1 MPRPHLPAGMHRGMH
16 RGTRVP
22 WALASTFATSVTV
35 SLAMSLMMSLMAP
48 FLLGGC
54 AVALRE
60 PVPGRAAA
68 EAAAELDR
76 EAFGVTLPA
85 PPRDT
90 AAGVLPALAIDRWW
104 VHFNDP
110 ALNTLIEGALA
121 RNANLGIAAAR
132 LREARAQLDEARG
145 AQSPTLDLQA
155 SSGRARA
162 SADSLRGSPAGS
174 SHTGSA
180 HKVVLAAQ
188 YEVDLWGRLV
198 AGTDAARARL
208 ASQAWAHAAI
218 EWGLSAQLAEVH
230 FSLRTVQR
238 QREIA
243 EAVRAGREQTVALRR
258 TGHAAGVG
266 NEFELRR
273 AEAEQAAA
281 ETTLAGLQRQQL
293 ALESTRALLAG
304 TPLAQLAAAPGA
316 DVPLDPAATVEARLP
331 HGDMATLLLRRPDL
345 RQAEAQLAASRAD
358 IGAARAATLPALR
371 LSGSVGSDV
380 RELSNLFNG
389 PGFAWALTASAAQ
402 SLLDGGRASARIE
415 QAQAR
420 SDAALLAYRQSVA
433 TALAELREAYAAFD
447 TAERALAAERRRV
460 AALAQAMRLA
470 RLGHEAGAL
479 PQIEALDAERSHF
492 QAQLAEVD
500 AYRDRL
506 LGQVATFKALGGG
519 YAADRLVGGGCAA
532 DREVSGGYAAVEL
545 TAPQPRTPHGA
556 P

>member
-1 MPRPHLPAGMHRGMH
+1 MHLGTHAPR
-16 RGTRVP
+16 
-22 WALASTFATSVTV
+22 ALASTFATSVTV
-35 SLAMSLMMSLMAP
+35 SLTMSLMMSLTAP

-54 AVALRE
+54 AVAPRE

-76 EAFGVTLPA
+76 EVFGVALPA

-90 AAGVLPALAIDRWW
+90 AASVVPALAIDRWW

-110 ALNTLIEGALA
+110 ALNTLIEGALT
-121 RNANLGIAAAR
+121 RNADLGIAAAR

-162 SADSLRGSPAGS
+162 SADSLGGSPGETS
-174 SHTGSA
+174 SGRGHTGSA
-180 HKVVLAAQ
+180 HKVALAAQ
-188 YEVDLWGRLV
+188 YEVDLWGRLA

-230 FSLRTVQR
+230 FSLRTMQR

-243 EAVRAGREQTVALRR
+243 EAVRLGREQTVALRR

-266 NEFELRR
+266 SEFELRR
-273 AEAEQAAA
+273 AEAELASA

-293 ALESTRALLAG
+293 ALESARALLAG
-304 TPLAQLAAAPGA
+304 TPLAQLAAAPSA
-316 DVPLDPAATVEARLP
+316 DVPLDPAAAFEARLP
-331 HGDMATLLLRRPDL
+331 QGDMATLLLRRPDL
-345 RQAEAQLAASRAD
+345 RQAEARLAATRAD

-389 PGFAWALTASAAQ
+389 PGFAWALAASAAQ
-402 SLLDGGRASARIE
+402 SLFDGGRAGARIE

-470 RLGHEAGAL
+470 RLGHEAGVL
-479 PQIEALDAERSHF
+479 PQIDALDAERSHF

-500 AYRDRL
+500 TYRDRL
-506 LGQVATFKALGGG
+506 LGQVAAFKALGGG
-519 YAADRLVGGGCAA
+519 HAADHQVGGGDAA
-532 DREVSGGYAAVEL
+532 PEHGGGGGAPPPPGSGG
-545 TAPQPRTPHGA
+545 PPP
-556 P
+556 